1 VTAWDWA
8 RSGTDLFLTQLDAL
22 SNEDLDRQTELPGWS
37 RRHVVAHVHFNAKAL
52 LRLVS
57 WAATGVESRMYA
69 SPGQRAA
76 EIDEGAAW
84 SPGVL
89 RSAVSESAAELEK
102 AFAELSADNWR
113 NEVVTAQGRTVAASE
128 VPWMRAREVMIHA
141 VDLRTGVTFKDLPGD
156 FTTTLLADVVR
167 KRSAADEGPALAAW
181 LTGRSPTPPAL
192 GPWL

>member
-1 VTAWDWA
+1 VTARDWA
-8 RSGTDLFLTQLDAL
+8 RSGTDLFLTQLDAIPDA
-22 SNEDLDRQTELPGWS
+22 DLDLPSELPGWL
-37 RRHVVAHVHFNAKAL
+37 RRHVVAHVHFNARAL

-69 SPGQRAA
+69 SPGQRAT
-76 EIDEGAAW
+76 EIEEGVAW
-84 SPGVL
+84 SRGVL

-102 AFAELSADNWR
+102 AWTQLSPDGWR
-113 NEVVTAQGRTVAASE
+113 NEVVTAQGRTVPASE

-141 VDLRTGVTFKDLPGD
+141 VDLRTGVTFEDLPGD

-167 KRSAADEGPALAAW
+167 KRSAAGEGPALAAW
-181 LTGRSPTPPAL
+181 LTGRGPVPPDL

>member
-1 VTAWDWA
+1 MTARDWA
-8 RSGTDLFLTQLDAL
+8 HSGTELFLEQLDAV
-22 SNEDLDRQTELPGWS
+22 SDADLDMPTELPGWL

-69 SPGQRAA
+69 SPGQRAG
-76 EIDEGAAW
+76 EIEDGAAW

-89 RSAVSESAAELEK
+89 RSAVRESAAELEK
-102 AFAELSADNWR
+102 AWAELPSDGWR
-113 NEVVTAQGRTVAASE
+113 NEVVTAQGRTVPASE

-141 VDLRTGVTFKDLPGD
+141 VDLRAGVTFADLPGD
-156 FTTTLLADVVR
+156 FTSALLVDVVR
-167 KRSAADEGPALAAW
+167 KRTAGGEGPALAAW
-181 LTGRSPTPPAL
+181 LTGRSPGPPDL